1 MIPATFAYEMPQS
14 AGEVIELMREDPPSA
29 RLLAGGTWV
38 VPEMNR
44 GESRP
49 KLVVDLRRAGLGG
62 IRADGDCIV
71 VGATCSYAAILRSAI
86 VARHVPL
93 LALMASAVTGGQ
105 QIRNQGTLGGSVCA
119 ALPHSDAPA
128 AVAALGARAVIAGSH
143 GERRVGAIELF
154 AGAGRTALEPGE
166 LLAALEFPARSGFGY
181 GYYKLKCFEGSW
193 PIATAG
199 AAVQL
204 DPSGRCSS
212 VSLAMGAVA
221 ATPVPVDLTG
231 LVAEGSA
238 EETFLARAGQL
249 AAETLEEPWSDVL
262 APGDYRAAVAPVVVR
277 RALKLAI
284 DDARASAAVSDG
296 GDR

>member
-1 MIPATFAYEMPQS
+1 MIPTTFGYEMPQS
-14 AGEVIELMREDPPSA
+14 TDEAVELMRADPLSA

-44 GESRP
+44 GESCP
-49 KLVVDLRRAGLGG
+49 KLVIDLRRAGLGE
-62 IRADGDCIV
+62 IRAEGDRVV
-71 VGATCSYAAILRSAI
+71 VGATCSYAAILSSAI
-86 VARHVPL
+86 LAEHVPL
-93 LALMASAVTGGQ
+93 LQLMATVVTGGQ
-105 QIRNQGTLGGSVCA
+105 QIRNQGTIGGSVCA

-128 AVAALGARAVIAGSH
+128 AVTVLGASAVIAGSH
-143 GERRVGAIELF
+143 GERRIGAIELF
-154 AGAGRTALEPGE
+154 AGAGQTALEPGE
-166 LLAALEFPARSGFGY
+166 LLVALEFPVRPGFGY

-204 DPSGRCSS
+204 DPSGCCSS

-221 ATPVPVDLTG
+221 ATPVPVDLSG
-231 LVAEGSA
+231 LVADRPA
-238 EETFLARAGQL
+238 EETLLARAGQL
-249 AAETLEEPWSDVL
+249 AAEILEEPWSDIL

-284 DDARASAAVSDG
+284 DDAHRG
-296 GDR
+296 RRR